1 MILRFL
7 HICHI
12 YFGWTNCTVT
22 VEKIEPN
29 SCMCRKVTIFVKPKF
44 LPSANHKLQINLTP
58 QASSLA
64 TPPVQNMIW
73 VNMMMLIQM
82 ATCAKHPRKNGGQ
95 TKQGFLAN
103 LLRHYRHLFHWH
115 WHLSLSC
122 YIVAWLKTIFD
133 RELNLKV
140 LVQRYN
146 QGDLK
151 RQFPTSTSRS
161 FSGKSSAVSP

>member
-1 MILRFL
+1 MSQILVCAEKLQFL
-7 HICHI
+7 L
-12 YFGWTNCTVT
+12 N
-22 VEKIEPN
+22 PN
-29 SCMCRKVTIFVKPKF
+29 FYQVQIT
-44 LPSANHKLQINLTP
+44 NHKLQINLTP

-73 VNMMMLIQM
+73 VNMVMFMFMMMLIQM

-122 YIVAWLKTIFD
+122 YIVQLTEDHSGQGVKLKSPCSDFRDEI
-133 RELNLKV
+133 KV
-140 LVQRYN
+140 N
-146 QGDLK
+146 
-151 RQFPTSTSRS
+151 
-161 FSGKSSAVSP
+161 